1 MATMKKLHLD
11 PEALVV
17 DSFEPA
23 DVEEG
28 KGTVQAHAA
37 ASTNSYLRPCF
48 YTEQAGCP
56 TI

>member
-1 MATMKKLHLD
+1 MKKLHLD
-11 PEALVV
+11 LEALVV
-17 DSFEPA
+17 DSFAPA
-23 DVEEG
+23 DVE
-28 KGTVQAHAA
+28 KATGTVQAYAA